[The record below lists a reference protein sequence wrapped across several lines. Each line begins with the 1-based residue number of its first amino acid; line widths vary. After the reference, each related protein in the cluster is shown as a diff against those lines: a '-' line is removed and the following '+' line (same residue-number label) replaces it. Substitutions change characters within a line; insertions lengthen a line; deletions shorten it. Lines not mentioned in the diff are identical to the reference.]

1 MIRILFIV
9 IAVIGYITMI
19 VASGLEDTRRDSNVV
34 VSSILRGILFSPL
47 LAFFI
52 NLIIKLF

>member
-34 VSSILRGILFSPL
+34 VSSIFRGILFSPL